1 MAVDGNAF
9 QTHTPVAGLYKAAG
23 STLSDGEQD
32 TLRLDSAGSLKV
44 AIISGAAATTAG
56 DVAHDAADSG
66 SPVKIGGKGSAAV
79 AAAVTEGDRVNASFT
94 LEGRLRTTG
103 EGTIAHDA
111 ADGGNPLKI
120 GGKANAAVVAVVTE
134 GDRVD
139 ASFDLRGALRTV
151 DIPPGAA
158 WSVTNS
164 AAVNNIA
171 TATQASAGAGLK
183 NFCKSIQYSLWHDNT
198 GTVTAA
204 GGLVLVV
211 RDGASGAGTVI
222 FTRTLSG
229 PVATNGLG
237 QSGQINFD
245 PPLIGTAATAM
256 CVEFT
261 TGLTHSGQDVNMQG
275 GVTR

>member
-9 QTHTPVAGLYKAAG
+9 QTHTPVAGLYKASG
-23 STLSDGEQD
+23 STLADGEQD

-66 SPVKIGGKGSAAV
+66 SPVKIGGKASATAP
-79 AAAVTEGDRVNASFT
+79 AAVTANDRVNASFS
-94 LEGRLRTTG
+94 LEGRLRTMPDG
-103 EGTIAHDA
+103 EVAHDA
-111 ADGGNPLKI
+111 ADANNPIKI

-134 GDRVD
+134 ADRVD
-139 ASFDLRGALRTV
+139 ASFDLRGALRVIDT
-151 DIPPGAA
+151 PEGGS

-171 TATQASAGAGLK
+171 TATKASAGAGLK
-183 NFCKSIQYSLWHDNT
+183 NTMKSLQYSIWQDNT
-198 GTVTAA
+198 GTVSAA

-211 RDGASGAGTVI
+211 RDGASGAGTII
-222 FTRTLSG
+222 FTRTLSF
-229 PVATNGLG
+229 PLATNGLG
-237 QSGQINFD
+237 VNGQIVFD

-261 TGLTHSGQDVNMQG
+261 TGLTHTGQDVNAQG